1 MKKHLNAKN
10 ITIVILIILLFLV
23 FLNPGGHLP
32 TRTKYI
38 PKIDS
43 VQYVIHDT
51 ITVDSLVEVEV
62 EVEVPGPY
70 EVEKRVEIPVTQ
82 PVDTNEILKI
92 HFAKVPHKDVLKLP
106 NNQGTITI
114 TDTISKNSI
123 VNRKFIADVKRMIV
137 KDTVYT
143 QIPRKTEAYLGIDAK
158 FDKPNVVNIIGLS
171 MLFKNKDDNHMYRL
185 GVGVTN
191 RIDDQGTNG
200 NLTPFIGGGVYWK
213 LKFKRN

>member
-32 TRTKYI
+32 TRTKYA

-43 VQYVIHDT
+43 IQYAIHDT

-62 EVEVPGPY
+62 EIEVPVEV
-70 EVEKRVEIPVTQ
+70 EVEKRIEVPVLT

-92 HFAKVPHKDVLKLP
+92 YFAKIQHKEVLTLP
-106 NNQGTITI
+106 NNVGTVTI
-114 TDTISKNSI
+114 MDSISKNSI
-123 VNRKFIADVKRMIV
+123 VNRKFISDIKQMIV

-143 QIPRKTEAYLGIDAK
+143 KEPKKGQMFFGFNGGFNKN
-158 FDKPNVVNIIGLS
+158 NVVSHIGT
-171 MLFKNKDDNHMYRL
+171 
-185 GVGVTN
+185 GVLYKTKEDKIFHVGIGVAN
-191 RIDDQGTNG
+191 RILDGTSG
-200 NLTPFIGGGVYWK
+200 EFTPYLDGGVYWK
-213 LKFKRN
+213 IRLKK

>member
-1 MKKHLNAKN
+1 MKKILDIRH
-10 ITIVILIILLFLV
+10 IIILILLLIAIIEFI
-23 FLNPGGHLP
+23 NPKGVMP
-32 TRTKYI
+32 NRTKLI
-38 PKIDS
+38 PQVDS
-43 VQYVIHDT
+43 IPYAVHDT
-51 ITVDSLVEVEV
+51 IPVDSLVEVQ
-62 EVEVPGPY
+62 VEVPVPY
-70 EVEKRVEIPVTQ
+70 EVEKRVEIPVIQ

-158 FDKPNVVNIIGLS
+158 FDKPNVVNVIGLS

-191 RIDDQGTNG
+191 RIDDQGSNG